1 MWNLG
6 ERGCVRGVDH
16 LEISLF
22 LRHFLL
28 FSVSRLVLVLVCVR
42 IQYLINRVIRLL
54 SGFLVSGS

>member
-22 LRHFLL
+22 SRHLLCFFVSFLC
-28 FSVSRLVLVLVCVR
+28 FQIGV
-42 IQYLINRVIRLL
+42 
-54 SGFLVSGS
+54 GFGLCSNSIFD